1 MKTKKK
7 AVLFAFLCLA
17 LNLTA
22 QESEPDKT
30 KVALETDPA
39 TFVFHG
45 YAAHIRVK
53 PKTSK
58 HWMLG
63 AGIYGLD
70 LPNPMVNMNQDNKNK
85 GWNVRITNA
94 YGLFGEYYFG
104 TAGNKWFLGLQTSL
118 QNYKITNDHLQGQE
132 SKYSNLLLMP
142 SVGYVWQPFKMPI
155 YIKPWAGIGYTAKV
169 LGTSEIEGYQ
179 YRISKILPFATV
191 HVGYLF

>member
-7 AVLFAFLCLA
+7 TVLFALFCLA

-22 QESEPDKT
+22 QESDSERT

-53 PKTSK
+53 PRSIK
-58 HWMLG
+58 HWMFG

-70 LPNPMVNMNQDNKNK
+70 LPSPMVNINGDNRDK
-85 GWNVRITNA
+85 GWNVRITSA
-94 YGLFGEYYFG
+94 FGLFGEYYFG

-118 QNYKITNDHLQGQE
+118 QNYKIANDHLHGQE
-132 SKYSNLLLMP
+132 SKYKNMLLMP

-155 YIKPWAGIGYTAKV
+155 YIKPWAGIGYTSQVSGSSK
-169 LGTSEIEGYQ
+169 IENHRYH
-179 YRISKILPFATV
+179 ISKILPFATL
-191 HVGYLF
+191 HIGYQF